1 LNWPLVG
8 NSLAVSGAAAALAV
22 AGGTMAALWFAG
34 CQSRWRALFLAAAI
48 VALVLPPFLVVN
60 CWIELLGENGSWR
73 HWLPLNIYT
82 LGGAIWN
89 LTLLNWPIAFLFATA
104 AWRRVQAVHLEVDP
118 RLEGRFLL
126 RWLLLPM
133 ARTALAQS
141 AILTLVL
148 ALNNFAVPA
157 ILQVKVFPAEVWV
170 LFNTT
175 FNYRSAL
182 ALSWPLVL
190 APLIL
195 VFCLRGGD
203 TAWTWQSR
211 PADARA
217 LRRQLGTA
225 WHRAGAL
232 AAAVLAAFSLG
243 VPLWQLAGSRKT
255 WLEFWPALLAGQSA
269 IAHSLEYAALS
280 AAVVVALALLTWRV
294 RLDWALWL
302 PFFIPGV
309 LLGIAL
315 IWIFNRPG
323 VNGIYQSAA
332 IVVLAY
338 VIRYAALGWNIV
350 ARAIRS
356 GDPSLLAMAKL
367 EGAGFWQTLRHI
379 HWPQASAQ
387 AGAALYVTYLLC
399 LWDVETLVL
408 IVPPGGE
415 SLSLRIFNLLH
426 YGHNS
431 QVNALCLLLL
441 ALAVLPLLGWAAVA
455 GARMGWRTLSSPH
468 LNLNPNLN
476 LFFLSE
482 RERKRL
488 RLRLGLRLRLRKAI
502 MLCALLL
509 CLLPGCSVDDR
520 KSAPIHSKFFSRV
533 EVIGSRGAGVGELNK
548 PRSVA
553 LDAQDNLFVI
563 DMTGRVQ
570 KFSPD
575 GTYLLEWQMPQ
586 IVRGKPKGMCRDK
599 AGDIVLVEPHYSRV
613 NFFSSE
619 GKLTAQFGVK
629 GTNVGQFGMPRAA
642 VVNSRGELYICE
654 YTDSERVQRF
664 TAHGEKCLG
673 AWGSLGD
680 QPGQF
685 SRAEGLGIDAHDN
698 IYVADSCNHRIQV
711 FSSEGKFLRQYGRA
725 GSGPG
730 EFSYP
735 YDVRIDAAGLQF
747 VCEFGNSRIQIL
759 DSHDQTLEILGGP
772 GGAPGQFSNP
782 WSIALDSKGNLYV
795 DDALNNRVQ
804 KFIRK

>member
-1 LNWPLVG
+1 MNWPLVC
-8 NSLAVSGAAAALAV
+8 NSLLVSGGAAALAV
-22 AGGTMAALWFAG
+22 AGGALAALWFAG
-34 CQSRWRALFLAAAI
+34 CERRGRALFLAAAI
-48 VALVLPPFLVVN
+48 IALALPPFLVVN

-73 HWLPLNIYT
+73 PWLPVNIYT
-82 LGGAIWN
+82 LGGAIWT

-104 AWRRVQAVHLEVDP
+104 AWRRLEASQLEVDS

-170 LFNTT
+170 RFNTT
-175 FNYRSAL
+175 FDYKSAL
-182 ALSWPLVL
+182 ELSWPLVL
-190 APLIL
+190 APVIL
-195 VFCLRGGD
+195 MLCFRGGD
-203 TAWTWQSR
+203 NAWSWQSR
-211 PADARA
+211 PATARA
-217 LRRQLGTA
+217 LRRQLGAA
-225 WHRAGAL
+225 WYRGGAV
-232 AAAVLAAFSLG
+232 AAVVLVGFSLG
-243 VPLWQLAGSRKT
+243 VPFWQLAGSRKT
-255 WLEFWPALLAGQSA
+255 WLEFWPAFKAGQSA
-269 IAHSLEYAALS
+269 IEHSLEFSVLS
-280 AAVVVALALLTWRV
+280 ATVVVALALWTWRARIGSV
-294 RLDWALWL
+294 LWL
-302 PFFIPGV
+302 PFFVPGV

-315 IWIFNRPG
+315 IWIFNRCG
-323 VNGIYQSAA
+323 LSGIYQSVA
-332 IVVLAY
+332 IVILAY

-350 ARAIRS
+350 ARALRS
-356 GDPSLLAMAKL
+356 GDPALLAMARL
-367 EGAGFWQTLRHI
+367 EGANLWQTLRHI

-387 AGAALYVTYLLC
+387 AAAAWYVTYLLC

-441 ALAVLPLLGWAAVA
+441 VLALVPLLGAVA
-455 GARMGWRTLSSPH
+455 VPLTARGCRAMRKSS
-468 LNLNPNLN
+468 LAA
-476 LFFLSE
+476 
-482 RERKRL
+482 R
-488 RLRLGLRLRLRKAI
+488 AVV
-502 MLCALLL
+502 CALAA
-509 CLLPGCSVDDR
+509 CLWAGCSVDDR
-520 KSAPIHSKFFSRV
+520 KSVPIESKFFSRV
-533 EVIGSRGAGVGELNK
+533 EVIGTRGAGVGELNK

-553 LDAQDNLFVI
+553 TDAQDNLYVI

-575 GTYLLEWQMPQ
+575 GTYLLDWQMPQ
-586 IVRGKPKGMCRDK
+586 IEKGKPKGMCRDR

-613 NFFSSE
+613 NFFSTE
-619 GKLTAQFGVK
+619 GKLVAQFGDK
-629 GTNVGQFGMPRAA
+629 GTNVGLLGMPRAA
-642 VVNSRGELYICE
+642 VVNSRGELYVCE
-654 YTDSERVQRF
+654 YTDSERVQCF

-673 AWGSLGD
+673 SWGRLGD
-680 QPGQF
+680 KPGEF

-711 FSSEGKFLRQYGRA
+711 FDSEGRFLRQYGRA
-725 GSGPG
+725 GTGLG

-759 DSHDQTLEILGGP
+759 DSHDRPLEILGGP

-782 WSIALDSKGNLYV
+782 WGIALDSKGNLYV
-795 DDALNNRVQ
+795 ADALNNRVQ

>member
-8 NSLAVSGAAAALAV
+8 NSLVVSGAAAALAV
-22 AGGTMAALWFAG
+22 AGGALAALWFAG
-34 CQSRWRALFLAAAI
+34 CESRWRALFLAAAI
-48 VALVLPPFLVVN
+48 IALVLPPFLVVN

-89 LTLLNWPIAFLFATA
+89 LALLNWPIAFLFVTA
-104 AWRRVQAVHLEVDP
+104 AWRRVQAAHLEVDP

-175 FNYRSAL
+175 FNYQSAM

-195 VFCLRGGD
+195 VLCLRSAD
-203 TAWTWQSR
+203 NLWSWQSR

-217 LRRQLGTA
+217 LRRQLGAA
-225 WHRAGAL
+225 WYRGGAL
-232 AAAVLAAFSLG
+232 AAVGLTGFSLG

-255 WLEFWPALLAGQSA
+255 WLEFWPAFLAGQSA
-269 IAHSLEYAALS
+269 IVHSLEYAVLS
-280 AAVVVALALLTWRV
+280 AALVVALALLTWRA

-332 IVVLAY
+332 IVILAY

-350 ARAIRS
+350 ARAIRT
-356 GDPSLLAMAKL
+356 GDPSLLAMARL
-367 EGAGFWQTLRHI
+367 EGANFWQILRHI

-387 AGAALYVTYLLC
+387 VGAAWFVTYLLC

-431 QVNALCLLLL
+431 QVNALCLLFLVL
-441 ALAVLPLLGWAAVA
+441 ALLPWLGWMIVGA
-455 GARMGWRTLSSPH
+455 ARMGWRAMQTTSCVALGVLSSI
-468 LNLNPNLN
+468 L
-476 LFFLSE
+476 LS
-482 RERKRL
+482 
-488 RLRLGLRLRLRKAI
+488 
-502 MLCALLL
+502 
-509 CLLPGCSVDDR
+509 GCSVDDR
-520 KSAPIHSKFFSRV
+520 KSVPIESKFFSRV

-553 LDAQDNLFVI
+553 LDASDNLYVI

-570 KFSPD
+570 KFSP
-575 GTYLLEWQMPQ
+575 GGKFILEWQMPQ
-586 IVRGKPKGMCRDK
+586 IEKGKPKGMCRDQ

-613 NFFSSE
+613 NFFSTE
-619 GKLTAQFGVK
+619 GKLTAQFGHK
-629 GTNVGQFGMPRAA
+629 GTNVGQLGMPRGAA
-642 VVNSRGELYICE
+642 VSSRGELYLCE

-673 AWGSLGD
+673 AWGRLGD
-680 QPGQF
+680 QPGEF
-685 SRAEGLGIDAHDN
+685 SRAEGLGIDANDN

-711 FSSEGKFLRQYGRA
+711 FSSQGKFLRQYGRA

-735 YDVRIDAAGLQF
+735 YDIRIDATGLQF
-747 VCEFGNSRIQIL
+747 VCEFGNSRVQIF
-759 DSHDQTLEILGGP
+759 DSHDQSLEILGGP

-782 WSIALDSKGNLYV
+782 WSVALDSKGNLYV
-795 DDALNNRVQ
+795 ADALNNRVQ
-804 KFIRK
+804 KFLRK